1 MSFKKHNVSK
11 VLIPGDKT
19 RQAAKRLV
27 MTSSLKE
34 GQKFLLLWVLDQ
46 NEEYVITVSQIRKE
60 LSWGEKRW
68 IAVRDQLKAL
78 KILSHFSEG
87 LPDQT
92 CRWTLAFDLTPLF
105 RQHQTGTVST
115 KGGDHVHA

>member
-1 MSFKKHNVSK
+1 MSYQKHNISK

-19 RQAAKRLV
+19 RQAAKKLV

-46 NEEYVITVSQIRKE
+46 DAGYVITVSQIRRE
-60 LSWGEKRW
+60 LSFGEKRW

-78 KILSHFSEG
+78 QILTHFSEG
-87 LPDQT
+87 LPDKT
-92 CRWTLAFDLTPLF
+92 SRWTLAFDLTPLF